1 MPSLITHAV
10 VAVGAVR
17 ANRGSRATG
26 AVYAAAAALACLPDA
41 DVVGFA
47 LRVPY
52 DHPYGHRGMTHSLA
66 FAALASLAVALP
78 LARRQRLA
86 AVSERSFPLWLLLF
100 AVAASHGL
108 LDAFTSGG
116 RGIAFGWPF
125 SNERFFA
132 PWRPILVSPIGLDR
146 FLSVRGVRVLVSEAC
161 CVWLP
166 LAVWVGAA
174 ECARVVRIHAA
185 RRADAARPS
194 LDCSAE
200 EGLLDDRASE
210 AQ

>member
-10 VAVGAVR
+10 VALGTVR
-17 ANRGSRATG
+17 AVKGPRATG

-41 DVVGFA
+41 DVVAFA
-47 LRVPY
+47 LRIPY
-52 DHPYGHRGMTHSLA
+52 EHPYGHRGMTHSLV

-78 LARRQRLA
+78 LARRRRIA
-86 AVSERSFPLWLLLF
+86 SVSERSMPLWLLLL
-100 AVAASHGL
+100 AIAASHGV

-116 RGIAFGWPF
+116 RGIALCWPF

-146 FLSVRGVRVLVSEAC
+146 FLSVRGVSVLVSEAC
-161 CVWLP
+161 WVWLP
-166 LAVWVGAA
+166 LAACVGAA
-174 ECARVVRIHAA
+174 ERA
-185 RRADAARPS
+185 RRARFEVTRCAAAAMPP
-194 LDCSAE
+194 LDCSVE
-200 EGLLDDRASE
+200 EGLFDDRASE